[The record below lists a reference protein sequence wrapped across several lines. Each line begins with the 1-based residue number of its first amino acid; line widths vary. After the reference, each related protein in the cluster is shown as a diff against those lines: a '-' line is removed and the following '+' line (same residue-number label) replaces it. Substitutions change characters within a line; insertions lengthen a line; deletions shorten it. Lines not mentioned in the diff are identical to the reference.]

1 MPASVFLFLLTFAV
15 LGVAFVYFALKVLQS
30 ILEPHCHD
38 SSDCDLE
45 VGYSMDLANARVE
58 LRNPKR
64 PELGAVEIEALADTS
79 ATHVCIP
86 AHVRTQLSLDAVAE
100 KEVMLADGS
109 RQLVP
114 YVGPV
119 ELRYSNRVGFVGALV
134 VGDRPLL
141 GAMALEDMDL
151 VVVPKTQQVIINPDS
166 PNIAST
172 VAKANAAQGI

>member
-15 LGVAFVYFALKVLQS
+15 LGVGFVYFALKVLQS
-30 ILEPHCHD
+30 IMEPHCHD

-45 VGYSMDLANARVE
+45 VGHSMDLANARIE

-86 AHVRTQLSLDAVAE
+86 AHVRMRLNLDAVAE
-100 KEVMLADGS
+100 KEVTLADGS
-109 RQLVP
+109 RQLGP
-114 YVGPV
+114 YVGPI
-119 ELRYSNRVGFVGALV
+119 ELRYLNRVGFVGALV
-134 VGDRPLL
+134 VGDQPLL
-141 GAMALEDMDL
+141 GAIAMEDMDL

-166 PNIAST
+166 PNIATT
-172 VAKANAAQGI
+172 VAKANVA